1 MGSSET
7 IRRNFSVKNIFMNTN
22 VKFFPYIPYESRL
35 IPLNQRFVR
44 DYCVREICNIS
55 NKTKCFSSLCGQSFT
70 GPENIITSPFNENFC
85 TYLTG
90 LIEGDGS
97 IIVPKDLFSKLSNPS
112 VQICFH
118 LKDLPLAL
126 AVQKEVKCGKLH
138 RKKGVNAYLYTI
150 NNREGLLRLSF
161 CIYRYMR
168 TPKIY
173 DLWKLIDWLNNQST
187 NIHIPKKGIDESD
200 LLGNGWLSGFIEAY
214 GHFSVRATLK
224 ASKYAIECKMEI
236 VQSMTDHNTF
246 SKKDLLE
253 KIAYILHSTV
263 KRTLQRR
270 AKPEYRVR
278 TVSVKGNLVCKEYL
292 EKYPLFGSKWLDFQD
307 WCIVLQF
314 FEKKRHKNKVF
325 YNDIVQIKERMN
337 NNRKN
342 YRWDHLS
349 NFYHL
354 EK

>member
-1 MGSSET
+1 
-7 IRRNFSVKNIFMNTN
+7 MNTN
-22 VKFFPYIPYESRL
+22 IKFLPYIPYNL
-35 IPLNQRFVR
+35 K
-44 DYCVREICNIS
+44 ICNIF
-55 NKTKCFSSLCGQSFT
+55 NKTKCLYSLCDQSL
-70 GPENIITSPFNENFC
+70 GVPKNIITSNFNENFC

-97 IIVPKDLFSKLSNPS
+97 IIVPKEERSKKNKKNYPS

-118 LKDLPLAL
+118 LKNLPLAL
-126 AVQKEVKCGKLH
+126 AVQKELQCGSLH
-138 RKKGVNAYLYTI
+138 RKKGVNAYVYTI
-150 NNREGLLRLSF
+150 NKLEGLLRLSF

-173 DLWKLIDWLNNQST
+173 DLWKLIDWLNNLCT

-200 LLGNGWLSGFIEAY
+200 LLKNGWLSGFIEAD

-224 ASKYAIECKMEI
+224 AYKIECKMEI

-246 SKKDLLE
+246 SKKDFLE
-253 KIAYILHSTV
+253 KIAYTIHSTV
-263 KRTLQRR
+263 KITRQTRP
-270 AKPEYRVR
+270 KPEYRVR
-278 TVSVKGNLVCKEYL
+278 TVSVKGNSVCKQYL
-292 EKYPLFGSKWLDFQD
+292 EKFPLFGSKWLDFQD

-314 FEKKRHKNKVF
+314 FEKNLHKNKAF
-325 YNDIVQIKERMN
+325 YNDIVQIKEGMN

>member
-1 MGSSET
+1 M
-7 IRRNFSVKNIFMNTN
+7 
-22 VKFFPYIPYESRL
+22 PYKL
-35 IPLNQRFVR
+35 K
-44 DYCVREICNIS
+44 ICNIF
-55 NKTKCFSSLCGQSFT
+55 NKTKCFSSLCDQSV
-70 GPENIITSPFNENFC
+70 GVPEKILASNFNENFC

-97 IIVPKDLFSKLSNPS
+97 IIVPKEERSKKNKKNYPS

-118 LKDLPLAL
+118 LKDFALSLAI
-126 AVQKEVKCGKLH
+126 QKQLQCGSLH
-138 RKKGVNAYLYTI
+138 RKKGVNAYVYTI

-187 NIHIPKKGIDESD
+187 NMDIPKNGIDKSD
-200 LLGNGWLSGFIEAY
+200 LLENGWLSGFIEAD

-224 ASKYAIECKMEI
+224 AYKIECKMEI
-236 VQSMTDHNTF
+236 VQSMTDYNNF
-246 SKKDLLE
+246 SKKDFLE
-253 KIAYILHSTV
+253 KIAHTVHSTV
-263 KRTLQRR
+263 KITRQTRP
-270 AKPEYRVR
+270 KKEYRVR
-278 TVSVKGNLVCKEYL
+278 TVSVKGNLVCKQYL
-292 EKYPLFGSKWLDFQD
+292 EKYPLFGTKYLDFQD

-314 FEKKRHKNKVF
+314 FEKNLHKNKFF

-342 YRWDHLS
+342 YRYDHLS

>member
-1 MGSSET
+1 MGL
-7 IRRNFSVKNIFMNTN
+7 
-22 VKFFPYIPYESRL
+22 YE
-35 IPLNQRFVR
+35 
-44 DYCVREICNIS
+44 
-55 NKTKCFSSLCGQSFT
+55 KMG
-70 GPENIITSPFNENFC
+70 TSHFNENFC

-97 IIVPKDLFSKLSNPS
+97 IIVPKEERSKKNKKNYPS

-126 AVQKEVKCGKLH
+126 AVQKELGCGSLH
-138 RKKGVNAYLYTI
+138 RKKGVNAYVYTI
-150 NNREGLLRLSF
+150 NKVEGLLCLSF

-173 DLWKLIDWLNNQST
+173 DLWKLLDWLNNHCT

-200 LLGNGWLSGFIEAY
+200 LLKNGWLSGFIEAD

-224 ASKYAIECKMEI
+224 AYKIECKMEI
-236 VQSMTDHNTF
+236 VQSMTDHNSI
-246 SKKDLLE
+246 SKKDFLE

-263 KRTLQRR
+263 KITRKTRP
-270 AKPEYRVR
+270 KKEYRVR
-278 TVSVKGNLVCKEYL
+278 TVSVKGNLVCKEYFS
-292 EKYPLFGSKWLDFQD
+292 KYPLFGSKWLDFQD

-314 FEKKRHKNKVF
+314 FEKSVHKNKAF
-325 YNDIVQIKERMN
+325 YNDIVQIKEGMN